1 MKTKVVVVIL
11 LIGLAGVCC
20 ALYLKRP
27 AANPKPPAGT
37 ATQTTPPA
45 AKNSGTNDAH
55 TAYVKEHLATLSK
68 LQSND
73 DAESLQTIL
82 SDLTN
87 SEKTVR
93 LAAIQATVQFG
104 SRDAIPVLNNVAART
119 GDTAEK
125 AKLLDAAEYLA
136 LPTLTEIR
144 QQDPHAK
151 VSHITPVKGSSQIS
165 PP

>member
-1 MKTKVVVVIL
+1 LAV
-11 LIGLAGVCC
+11 GLAGAFC

-27 AANPKPPAGT
+27 VANPKPSPDTVPQMMPVSNTETVA
-37 ATQTTPPA
+37 
-45 AKNSGTNDAH
+45 NHSGTNDAR

-82 SDLTN
+82 CDLTN

-93 LAAIQATVQFG
+93 LAAIQATIQFG

-119 GDTAEK
+119 ADPAEK
-125 AKLLDAAEYLA
+125 TKLLDAAEYLA

-151 VSHITPVKGSSQIS
+151 VSHVAPAKGSSPAS